1 MRDSI
6 MRDSIPWGKLEN
18 PNAGKKELKKPKNRE
33 PLFSDQFR
41 LGGSRGARLTEGI
54 DDLPRYGKNLK
65 NPFGK
70 NRVKPVGKNEPFL
83 NQLPWGASLGCKNP
97 GASDVCAS
105 LKLLAG
111 G

>member
-6 MRDSIPWGKLEN
+6 MRDSIPLGKIEKTPTPVKKKLKAKN
-18 PNAGKKELKKPKNRE
+18 PESSRY
-33 PLFSDQFR
+33 DQSR
-41 LGGSRGARLTEGI
+41 QDGSRGARLTEGV
-54 DDLPRYGKNLK
+54 DDLLRYGKNLK

-70 NRVKPVGKNEPFL
+70 NRVKPVGKNEPFW